1 MGEGPQ
7 QPLQVVQ
14 GFWRPTTRQ
23 QQQPPLA
30 VQPSGP
36 RGEGAETIHH
46 WVARGGGPHPVAPQA
61 PGRECIAHGHQAATG
76 PAHQGPFPGIPF
88 AALAVVIGVSQG
100 AGPPTGRWRR
110 APGVI
115 AFWGAD
121 KAVGAAS
128 GPGQQQGQQV
138 ADRQH
143 GLPSPAPAAHQA
155 PLAPAQLDQAGTQV
169 LQQAGDALVAEAAA
183 GQGAAGAVA
192 LQQPLAF
199 GGVKGGAHAHQWHHQ
214 QLQTGLARLEGPHH
228 LQGDQIFPMAVAQD
242 QESVGHAMADTIRS
256 WEFAPRRRHGQVV
269 RQRIANPLSPV
280 RIWVP
285 PFL

>member
-1 MGEGPQ
+1 MLRGRAGGGQTDFGQGGPTDKLLGAQQQPHRPPPPGAGGAAACRHRLGPEAGALQQRYQLLGAGEGSQGHQYGEGLPHQGGRQIPAGAMGEGPQ

-30 VQPSGP
+30 VQPGGA
-36 RGEGAETIHH
+36 RGEGAESIHH
-46 WVARGGGPHPVAPQA
+46 RVARGGGPHPVAPQA

-88 AALAVVIGVSQG
+88 AALAVVVGVSQG
-100 AGPPTGRWRR
+100 AGRPTGRWRR

-115 AFWGAD
+115 TFWRAD
-121 KAVGAAS
+121 KAIGAAS

-155 PLAPAQLDQAGTQV
+155 PLAPAQLGQAG
-169 LQQAGDALVAEAAA
+169 A
-183 GQGAAGAVA
+183 
-192 LQQPLAF
+192 
-199 GGVKGGAHAHQWHHQ
+199 
-214 QLQTGLARLEGPHH
+214 
-228 LQGDQIFPMAVAQD
+228 
-242 QESVGHAMADTIRS
+242 
-256 WEFAPRRRHGQVV
+256 
-269 RQRIANPLSPV
+269 
-280 RIWVP
+280 
-285 PFL
+285 

>member
-1 MGEGPQ
+1 M
-7 QPLQVVQ
+7 VV
-14 GFWRPTTRQ
+14 
-23 QQQPPLA
+23 
-30 VQPSGP
+30 
-36 RGEGAETIHH
+36 
-46 WVARGGGPHPVAPQA
+46 
-61 PGRECIAHGHQAATG
+61 
-76 PAHQGPFPGIPF
+76 
-88 AALAVVIGVSQG
+88 GVSQG
-100 AGPPTGRWRR
+100 AGRPANRGRR

-115 AFWGAD
+115 TFWGAD

-128 GPGQQQGQQV
+128 RPGQQQGQQV

-155 PLAPAQLDQAGTQV
+155 PLAPAQLDQAGAQV

-192 LQQPLAF
+192 LQQPLAL
-199 GGVKGGAHAHQWHHQ
+199 GGVKGGADAHQGHHQ

-242 QESVGHAMADTIRS
+242 QESVGHAMADTIGS